1 MKKSYKKIL
10 IYQTII
16 FLVFILNSFI
26 SNILGGYNF
35 TIFLLLSL
43 IFFKIL
49 FGFEKDRH
57 RYTKDIIF
65 NVKCVKKTNYIHK
78 ILKKISICLPLFI
91 TFIVYTCN

>member
-1 MKKSYKKIL
+1 MIVFL
-10 IYQTII
+10 I
-16 FLVFILNSFI
+16 FILNSFI

-57 RYTKDIIF
+57 RYTKDIIYETLIF
-65 NVKCVKKTNYIHK
+65 LLTFFVLFYLFGVIIGFAKTNYLNWYSMK
-78 ILKKISICLPLFI
+78 
-91 TFIVYTCN
+91 TFIFPLI